1 MTESTFT
8 LVGETQYAT
17 PNANA
22 EMDVVFVHGLGGDP
36 TASWSSSSDPA
47 DFWPKWLA
55 ADFPNINV
63 WTVGYDSGLFAS
75 ALTGEGASLADR
87 ATMLL
92 DYLASNAVGSRATIF
107 ITHSLGGL
115 IVKQMLR
122 RCSDSLNPNCKRLLA
137 AAKGIVFIGTPH
149 QGSNLASIVCGVLKI
164 VLSRHVEQLAAND
177 EILLDLGH
185 WFQNWAASNQ
195 IAVAA
200 YCEIRKTNGVKVVNK
215 ATADPN
221 VLGCELISIDADH
234 IALCKPATRESQLYK
249 SVSAFLRDLLPADS
263 MPLSRDAAI
272 TPKGTALISYIAASP
287 PATQQ
292 HQLFMVPRGD
302 TESQPSSLP
311 VLFVAEPAESGL
323 RLDPPAL
330 THELLVDYQ
339 YFTTQAPDDRRP
351 LAQKLA
357 NGGREHEVGDAERKK
372 ERFAMSLQRHSAQL
386 SSLGRYVRLLSDVES
401 RFNRHVAPSIA
412 DGAPAHQINRQ
423 VQDAVIDAA
432 LKAHMAETPDAT
444 ASLVESALYYLTGNC
459 HVRWDDNKV

>member
-1 MTESTFT
+1 MVESTFT
-8 LVGETQYAT
+8 FVGETQYAT

-22 EMDVVFVHGLGGDP
+22 AMDIVFVHGLGGDP
-36 TASWSSSSDPA
+36 IGSWSSSSDPT

-63 WTVGYDSGLFAS
+63 WTVGYDSALFTN

-92 DYLASNAVGSRATIF
+92 DFLVSNAFGSHPTIF

-137 AAKGIVFIGTPH
+137 ATRGIVFIGTPH
-149 QGSNLASIVCGVLKI
+149 QGSNLASVICGVLRI
-164 VLSRHVEQLAAND
+164 VLSKHVEQLAAND
-177 EILLDLGH
+177 EILLDLGN
-185 WFQNWAASNQ
+185 WFKNWAASNQ

-200 YCEIRKTNGVKVVNK
+200 YYEIRKTNGVKVVNK

-221 VLGCELISIDADH
+221 VLGCEPVSIDADH
-234 IALCKPATRESQLYK
+234 ISLCKPATHESQLYK
-249 SVSAFLRDLLPADS
+249 SVTGFLRGLLPADS
-263 MPLSRDAAI
+263 APLSLDAAPAI
-272 TPKGTALISYIAASP
+272 APKGTALVPYAEANP

-292 HQLFMVPRGD
+292 HRQLATLQRA
-302 TESQPSSLP
+302 TESLP
-311 VLFVAEPAESGL
+311 AFSVAAPTEDG
-323 RLDPPAL
+323 RKLDTPAL
-330 THELLVDYQ
+330 THELLIDYQ

-357 NGGREHEVGDAERKK
+357 DGGRAHEIGDAERKK
-372 ERFAMSLQRHSAQL
+372 ERFAMSLQRHGAQL
-386 SSLGRYVRLLSDVES
+386 SSLARYVRLLSDVES
-401 RFNRHVAPSIA
+401 RFNRHIVPSIA
-412 DGAPAHQINRQ
+412 DGAHARQINQQ

-432 LKAHMAETPDAT
+432 LKAHMTETPDVT

-459 HVRWDDNKV
+459 HVRWDRNKD